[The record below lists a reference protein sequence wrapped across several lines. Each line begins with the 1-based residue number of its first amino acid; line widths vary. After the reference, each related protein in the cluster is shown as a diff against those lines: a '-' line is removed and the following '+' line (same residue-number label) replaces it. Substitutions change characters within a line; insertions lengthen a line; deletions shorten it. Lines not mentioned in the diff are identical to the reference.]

1 MRTLRLCLVPSIL
14 LALGALAAGCGGAQ
28 QGGALSYG
36 ESARRDY
43 QRAFEAFEDH
53 DCLTASPL
61 FQAVARDYP
70 YSRYAALAELRRA
83 DCELDQ
89 QHYTEAI
96 RQYRAFIRQRPT
108 HAEVDYANYQVAVC
122 YHRQIPQDFFLSPPR
137 EERDQAPTRS
147 ALRVVRRFL
156 HDFPESEHVEDAQR
170 VERDVLALLARH
182 ELYVA
187 SFYLGRDRPQ
197 AAVMRIETLLAN
209 YSGSG
214 VEPEAM
220 LLLGRVYL
228 HMRDR
233 TQAQRAFEG
242 IITDFPESGFA
253 TQARDYLRELGM
265 PSVDAPPSATEPE
278 PEPEPEPVEEEEELE
293 EEPIAEEPIAAP
305 SEETEETG
313 ETEEQLDAERTREA
327 SDGAIDPR

>member
-1 MRTLRLCLVPSIL
+1 
-14 LALGALAAGCGGAQ
+14 
-28 QGGALSYG
+28 
-36 ESARRDY
+36 
-43 QRAFEAFEDH
+43 
-53 DCLTASPL
+53 
-61 FQAVARDYP
+61 
-70 YSRYAALAELRRA
+70 
-83 DCELDQ
+83 
-89 QHYTEAI
+89 
-96 RQYRAFIRQRPT
+96 
-108 HAEVDYANYQVAVC
+108 
-122 YHRQIPQDFFLSPPR
+122 
-137 EERDQAPTRS
+137 
-147 ALRVVRRFL
+147 VVRRFL

-187 SFYLGRDRPQ
+187 GFYLGRDRPQ

-265 PSVDAPPSATEPE
+265 PSVDAPPPAA
-278 PEPEPEPVEEEEELE
+278 EPEPEPVEPVEEPVEDEVEEELVE
-293 EEPIAEEPIAAP
+293 ETLDTVREEPTSGDETEATEAT
-305 SEETEETG
+305 EETEEQP
-313 ETEEQLDAERTREA
+313 EEQ
-327 SDGAIDPR
+327 PR